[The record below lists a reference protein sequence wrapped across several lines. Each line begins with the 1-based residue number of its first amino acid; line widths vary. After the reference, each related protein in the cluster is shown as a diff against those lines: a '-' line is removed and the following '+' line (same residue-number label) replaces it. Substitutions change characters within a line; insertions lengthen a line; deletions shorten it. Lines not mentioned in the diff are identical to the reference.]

1 MHVAVGRRDAAW
13 VRGPEGL
20 IEKEGNSHLGK
31 SGNKEGGLAGRLW
44 CDLKVI
50 EGDVRVILMLDL
62 KATKGEGAWARG
74 CFLRGNFHA
83 LGL

>member
-50 EGDVRVILMLDL
+50 EGD
-62 KATKGEGAWARG
+62 
-74 CFLRGNFHA
+74 
-83 LGL
+83 